1 MQGHYQIHLI
11 YLMYLLFCPY
21 NESQWTPMVFGSQ
34 ISSKFLLMFH
44 KIKCQ
49 TGLEPHKGEK
59 ITILILGGAFLS
71 QQSYL

>member
-1 MQGHYQIHLI
+1 
-11 YLMYLLFCPY
+11 
-21 NESQWTPMVFGSQ
+21 MVFGSQ

-49 TGLEPHKGEK
+49 AGLEPHKGEK

-71 QQSYL
+71 QQSSL